1 MQRVIPLDRGQARGL
16 TPARGGVHDRKV
28 RRTVIFLY
36 VLAGWAGLSLL
47 AYLFLLP
54 LLSASARSDRLARSR
69 GRVPSPQRL
78 GYAGMVLERLA
89 EHARTVLG
97 FEKAWILVSPPGP
110 SDALAAVAGAGTDP
124 DLIGRRMATS
134 GGAPGFGSAASATVH
149 VGAEERGTLCVGGAD
164 DSRRLERRET
174 DLLDEVAGLV
184 GEMLGHHAD
193 HQLSLGDSE
202 PEIRALVMALAEADG
217 ATYRHSLEV
226 AATARDVAVR
236 MGLEGADLVEV
247 ELAALVHDV
256 GKLRVPAS
264 VLHKPG
270 RLDPQER
277 KLMRLHPEWGADM
290 VARVPGLEA
299 VALIV
304 RLHHERPDG
313 QGYPYGLSG
322 DQIPM
327 ASRIVSACGAY
338 GVMTKRWPHRDAVEL
353 DAALNELMRHA
364 GTQFDPDVVEA
375 LAACL
380 REPVPIAA

>member
-1 MQRVIPLDRGQARGL
+1 M
-16 TPARGGVHDRKV
+16 
-28 RRTVIFLY
+28 
-36 VLAGWAGLSLL
+36 
-47 AYLFLLP
+47 
-54 LLSASARSDRLARSR
+54 
-69 GRVPSPQRL
+69 
-78 GYAGMVLERLA
+78 
-89 EHARTVLG
+89 
-97 FEKAWILVSPPGP
+97 
-110 SDALAAVAGAGTDP
+110 
-124 DLIGRRMATS
+124 
-134 GGAPGFGSAASATVH
+134 
-149 VGAEERGTLCVGGAD
+149 GAEERGTICLGGAHD
-164 DSRRLERRET
+164 DRRLERRER

-184 GEMLGHHAD
+184 GEMLGHHAG

-202 PEIRALVMALAEADG
+202 PEIRALVQALAAADG
-217 ATYRHSLEV
+217 DTYRHSLEV
-226 AATARDVAVR
+226 AATARDVAAR
-236 MGLEGADLVEV
+236 LNLSAADLVEV

-270 RLDPQER
+270 RLNPQER
-277 KLMRLHPEWGADM
+277 RLIRRHPEWGAEM

-338 GVMTKRWPHRDAVEL
+338 GVMTKRWAHRDAIEI
-353 DAALNELMRHA
+353 DAALSELRRHA

-380 REPVPIAA
+380 RQPLPVAA

>member
-1 MQRVIPLDRGQARGL
+1 MLV
-16 TPARGGVHDRKV
+16 
-28 RRTVIFLY
+28 Y
-36 VLAGWAGLSLL
+36 VVAGWVSLSLL
-47 AYLFLLP
+47 AYLVVLP
-54 LLSASARSDRLARSR
+54 LLNVSARTDRLAVAQRREGAASDL
-69 GRVPSPQRL
+69 GHVPSPQRL
-78 GYAGMVLERLA
+78 GYAGMVLDRLA

-97 FEKAWILVSPPGP
+97 YKQAWILVSPPGGSAP
-110 SDALAAVAGAGTDP
+110 LAAVAGAGTDP
-124 DLIGRRMATS
+124 DLIGRRVATL
-134 GGAPGFGSAASATVH
+134 GGVRDFGSASAPVL
-149 VGAEERGTLCVGGAD
+149 VGTQERGTLCLGGPD
-164 DSRRLERRET
+164 EDRTLELRER
-174 DLLDEVAGLV
+174 DLLVDVAGLV
-184 GEMLGHHAD
+184 GDMLGHHAG

-202 PEIRALVMALAEADG
+202 PEIRALVKALAEADG

-236 MGLEGADLVEV
+236 LSLSGAELVEV

-270 RLDPQER
+270 KLDPQER
-277 KLMRLHPEWGADM
+277 QLIRLHPEWGAEM

-304 RLHHERPDG
+304 LLHHERPDG

-327 ASRIVSACGAY
+327 ASRIVSVCGAY
-338 GVMTKRWPHRDAVEL
+338 GVMTKRWPHRDAIEIN
-353 DAALNELMRHA
+353 AALDELRRHA
-364 GTQFDPDVVEA
+364 GSQFDPDVVEA

-380 REPVPIAA
+380 RQPVPLAA

>member
-1 MQRVIPLDRGQARGL
+1 MRPPD
-16 TPARGGVHDRKV
+16 
-28 RRTVIFLY
+28 
-36 VLAGWAGLSLL
+36 LS
-47 AYLFLLP
+47 
-54 LLSASARSDRLARSR
+54 
-69 GRVPSPQRL
+69 
-78 GYAGMVLERLA
+78 
-89 EHARTVLG
+89 
-97 FEKAWILVSPPGP
+97 GP
-110 SDALAAVAGAGTDP
+110 LAAVAGAGTDP
-124 DLIGRRMATS
+124 DLIGRRMVTSAATAAFPS
-134 GGAPGFGSAASATVH
+134 VASATVH
-149 VGAEERGTLCVGGAD
+149 VGGRERGTICLGGAHD
-164 DSRRLERRET
+164 DRRLERRER

-184 GEMLGHHAD
+184 GEMLGHQAGR
-193 HQLSLGDSE
+193 QLSLGDSE
-202 PEIRALVMALAEADG
+202 PEIRALVQALAAADG
-217 ATYRHSLEV
+217 DTYRHSLEV
-226 AATARDVAVR
+226 AATARDVAAR
-236 MGLEGADLVEV
+236 LNLSAADLVEV

-270 RLDPQER
+270 RLNPQER
-277 KLMRLHPEWGADM
+277 RLIRRHPEWGAEM

-338 GVMTKRWPHRDAVEL
+338 GVMTKRWAHRDAIEI
-353 DAALNELMRHA
+353 DAALSELRRHA

-380 REPVPIAA
+380 RQPLLVAA

>member
-1 MQRVIPLDRGQARGL
+1 M
-16 TPARGGVHDRKV
+16 
-28 RRTVIFLY
+28 IFLY
-36 VLAGWAGLSLL
+36 VLAGWAGLSLFV
-47 AYLFLLP
+47 YLFLWP

-69 GRVPSPQRL
+69 GQVPSPQRL

-89 EHARTVLG
+89 ELARTVLG

-110 SDALAAVAGAGTDP
+110 TGALAAVAGAGTDP
-124 DLIGRRMATS
+124 DLIGRRMASS
-134 GGAPGFGSAASATVH
+134 GGAPGFGSVASAPVR
-149 VGAEERGTLCVGGAD
+149 VGADERGALCLGGAD
-164 DSRRLERRET
+164 DSRRLERRER

-184 GEMLGHHAD
+184 GDMLDHHAAR
-193 HQLSLGDSE
+193 QLSLGDSE

-226 AATARDVAVR
+226 AATARDVAAR
-236 MGLEGADLVEV
+236 LGLQGADLVEV

-256 GKLRVPAS
+256 GKLRVPPS
-264 VLHKPG
+264 LLHKPG

-277 KLMRLHPEWGADM
+277 ELMRLHPEWGAEM

-304 RLHHERPDG
+304 LLHHERPDG
-313 QGYPYGLSG
+313 EGYPYGLSG

-338 GVMTKRWPHRDAVEL
+338 GVMTKHWPHRDAIEI
-353 DAALNELMRHA
+353 DAALSELRQHA
-364 GTQFDPDVVEA
+364 GTQFDPNVVEA

-380 REPVPIAA
+380 RAPLPLAA

>member
-1 MQRVIPLDRGQARGL
+1 MTFV
-16 TPARGGVHDRKV
+16 
-28 RRTVIFLY
+28 Y
-36 VLAGWAGLSLL
+36 VMAGWLGLSLL
-47 AYLFLLP
+47 TYLFVLP
-54 LLSASARSDRLARSR
+54 FLTASARSDRLSGASR
-69 GRVPSPQRL
+69 RERAAISRVRVPSPQRL
-78 GYAGMVLERLA
+78 GYAGMVLDRLA

-97 FEKAWILVSPPGP
+97 FEKAWIVVHAPGP
-110 SDALAAVAGAGTDP
+110 SGPWATVAGAGTDP
-124 DLIGRRMATS
+124 DLIGRRMARRPGAS
-134 GGAPGFGSAASATVH
+134 GLGSVASATIV
-149 VGAEERGTLCVGGAD
+149 VGAEERGTLCVGGAHHHHCP
-164 DSRRLERRET
+164 ERRERE
-174 DLLDEVAGLV
+174 LLDEVAGLV
-184 GEMLGHHAD
+184 GAALGHHAA

-202 PEIRALVMALAEADG
+202 PEIRALVKALAEADG

-226 AATARDVAVR
+226 AATARQVAIR
-236 MGLEGADLVEV
+236 LELGGLDLVEV

-270 RLDPQER
+270 RLDAQER
-277 KLMRLHPEWGADM
+277 QLMRLHPEWGAEM

-338 GVMTKRWPHRDAVEL
+338 GVMTKRWPHRDAMEI
-353 DAALNELMRHA
+353 DAAVSELRRHA

-380 REPVPIAA
+380 RQPIPIAA

>member
-1 MQRVIPLDRGQARGL
+1 M
-16 TPARGGVHDRKV
+16 
-28 RRTVIFLY
+28 IFVY
-36 VLAGWAGLSLL
+36 VLAGWLALSVL
-47 AYLFLLP
+47 AYLFALP
-54 LLSASARSDRLARSR
+54 LLTMSSRADRLADVSGRERAATGSV
-69 GRVPSPQRL
+69 RVPSPQQL
-78 GYAGMVLERLA
+78 GYAGMVLQRLA

-97 FEKAWILVSPPGP
+97 FEQAWILVRPPGP
-110 SDALAAVAGAGTDP
+110 RARLAAVAAAGTDP
-124 DLIGRRMATS
+124 DLIGRRVAAS
-134 GGAPGFGSAASATVH
+134 GGAVGFGSVASTTVH
-149 VGAEERGTLCVGGAD
+149 VGAEERGTLCLAGANGN
-164 DSRRLERRET
+164 RRLERRERE
-174 DLLDEVAGLV
+174 LLDEVATLV
-184 GEMLGHHAD
+184 GDMLGHHAA

-202 PEIRALVMALAEADG
+202 PEIRALVKALAEADG

-226 AATARDVAVR
+226 ASTARDVAGR
-236 MGLEGADLVEV
+236 LDLSGAELVEV
-247 ELAALVHDV
+247 ELAALVHDI

-270 RLDPQER
+270 RLDPRER
-277 KLMRLHPEWGADM
+277 QLMRLHPEWGAEM

-338 GVMTKRWPHRDAVEL
+338 GVMTKRWPHRDAIEI
-353 DAALNELMRHA
+353 DAALSELRRHA

-380 REPVPIAA
+380 RQPLPIAA

>member
-1 MQRVIPLDRGQARGL
+1 
-16 TPARGGVHDRKV
+16 
-28 RRTVIFLY
+28 VIFVY
-36 VLAGWAGLSLL
+36 MLAAWVGVSLL
-47 AYLFLLP
+47 AYLLILP
-54 LLSASARSDRLARSR
+54 LLTASSRSDRFAGPSR
-69 GRVPSPQRL
+69 RERAASGRVRVPSPQRI
-78 GYAGMVLERLA
+78 GYSGIVLERLA

-97 FEKAWILVSPPGP
+97 FESAWILVSPPGLSGP
-110 SDALAAVAGAGTDP
+110 LAAVAGAGTDP

-134 GGAPGFGSAASATVH
+134 AATAAFRSVASATVR
-149 VGAEERGTLCVGGAD
+149 VEGEERGAICLGGAHD
-164 DSRRLERRET
+164 DRRLEPGER

-184 GEMLGHHAD
+184 GDMLCHHAGRR
-193 HQLSLGDSE
+193 LSLGDSE
-202 PEIRALVMALAEADG
+202 PEIRALVKAFAAADG

-226 AATARDVAVR
+226 AATARAVAAR
-236 MGLEGADLVEV
+236 LDLSGADVIEV

-277 KLMRLHPEWGADM
+277 QLMRLHPEWGAEM
-290 VARVPGLEA
+290 VARIPGLEA

-304 RLHHERPDG
+304 LLHHERPDG
-313 QGYPYGLSG
+313 QGYPYGLTG

-338 GVMTKRWPHRDAVEL
+338 GVMTKRWPYRDAIEL
-353 DAALNELMRHA
+353 DAALSELRRHA

-380 REPVPIAA
+380 RQPVPVAA

>member
-1 MQRVIPLDRGQARGL
+1 MPVRPLEPAASSRV
-16 TPARGGVHDRKV
+16 
-28 RRTVIFLY
+28 
-36 VLAGWAGLSLL
+36 
-47 AYLFLLP
+47 
-54 LLSASARSDRLARSR
+54 
-69 GRVPSPQRL
+69 RVPSPQRL
-78 GYAGMVLERLA
+78 GYSGVVLERLA

-97 FEKAWILVSPPGP
+97 FESAWILVSPPDLSGP
-110 SDALAAVAGAGTDP
+110 LAAVAGAGTDP
-124 DLIGRRMATS
+124 DLIGRRMVTSAATAAS
-134 GGAPGFGSAASATVH
+134 PSVASATVH
-149 VGAEERGTLCVGGAD
+149 VGGRERGTICLGGAHD
-164 DSRRLERRET
+164 DRRLERRER

-184 GEMLGHHAD
+184 GEMLGHHAG

-202 PEIRALVMALAEADG
+202 PEIRALVQALAAADG
-217 ATYRHSLEV
+217 DTYRHSLEV
-226 AATARDVAVR
+226 AATARDVAAR
-236 MGLEGADLVEV
+236 LNLSAADLVEV

-270 RLDPQER
+270 RLNPQER
-277 KLMRLHPEWGADM
+277 RLIRRHPEWGAEM

-338 GVMTKRWPHRDAVEL
+338 GVMTKRWAHRDAIEI
-353 DAALNELMRHA
+353 DAALSELQAARRDAVRPGRRGSARRLPAAAAARRGLTQA
-364 GTQFDPDVVEA
+364 GPRPANACDGLPPS
-375 LAACL
+375 LAWHS
-380 REPVPIAA
+380 